1 MCNYI
6 NSKLSDMGSS
16 YSQQTNKPQT
26 SKEMPGKVATTVN
39 KYNVTRIPVVLF
51 SDLRKLLTACLCA
64 VSGRICY
71 RFFKIVSQ
79 IERGKMDHHHI
90 TLI

>member
-26 SKEMPGKVATTVN
+26 SKEMPGKVTTTVN
-39 KYNVTRIPVVLF
+39 KYNVSRIPVVLF
-51 SDLRKLLTACLCA
+51 SDLTKIAHSLPLCRVRPDLLP
-64 VSGRICY
+64 
-71 RFFKIVSQ
+71 FFLRLSH
-79 IERGKMDHHHI
+79 R
-90 TLI
+90 